1 MPNSETNTG
10 LIVPVDII
18 GLCVG
23 INDENHTDG
32 TGKFAG
38 ATTTFT
44 DQLGSLNAFVG
55 SNVIRPLSETPLNK
69 LTAGIHLHWALPEA
83 LRRGNYNKESTKL
96 AFAHVPNRWLLSRIV
111 LNGTNFTRKSW
122 IIESDSISYQAP
134 GTKQTVTLP
143 VKTIRDTDPNFMFVG
158 KPVPFT
164 QQWTDPGDQ
173 PFETLTGNKLSAVS
187 SGDVSFAAFYPNAG
201 NVFGFYDDM
210 SDIAAG
216 AIADVMY
223 HVTGWFSNAAND
235 PLHGGKTL
243 TKIQEQYDWT
253 FQDGDAVPS
262 YTLYSGLLQKI
273 EWDVNRDYIIN
284 QPHRGPV
291 NAVIAMGNNPAEAF
305 AAYFRDML
313 HKDSSFFEQLLNAF
327 QAGLLNEF
335 KQPQPD
341 QLAQMEEII
350 YQKQFAGVY
359 AGTIYSV
366 VKKQEE
372 DKNPDI
378 PTDEPVNTL
387 PLDLAEDLNALNVAG
402 QQLDF
407 FNDYMKRAQWQLFSD
422 WYRLMYADN
431 NTKKTDL
438 ISLINL
444 HLKNWKQTVA
454 TASTLNFNYQEQLTT
469 VQKQVTALG
478 PDFELKADAAPRY
491 WQPNE
496 PVIMISTSEVTELRY
511 GNAGKNEDGYLP
523 CRLTNQVLTAMTV
536 QSTNITAAQF
546 AAIDLP
552 APNNLPDASLLNA
565 LLQES
570 CMLNTDLIAAI
581 TNVPVAE
588 LETGL
593 TRALEGQS
601 QSVYTFTGK
610 LPSDHSVEWWS
621 GDAWHPILM
630 HWEMDY
636 APLQPTESASQL
648 LNYSP
653 EFFTNNY
660 SIDQDAGGELHY
672 VGSADPKTI
681 LAQQK
686 QEYSGTAVLSPSAAD
701 SLLVQLNDYLNSH
714 TDATLEQIRET
725 LHNGK
730 FLSAALNGFSSEL
743 LMQRQ
748 NLQLTVKVG
757 PLHDQQLLTKAI
769 AQVVGQQNTV
779 SPQPHGHFN
788 PLRAGYMQPRLMI
801 VDVYGQKRDVNIERI
816 ICSESLTTRFNNNIE
831 PGIVYMPARISQPA
845 RLMFRWLSATGDA
858 IEEMNA
864 HPATTPVCGWL
875 LPNHLDGSLFI
886 YNQQGKALGT
896 LMLNGSK
903 TSILW
908 QSAPGDNGSINKTI
922 EEVFEFE
929 NPQLGDLAIALRDGS
944 PGFFMDFARTIDSM
958 SNFVNPQNYAQSSDM
973 AVLIGRPVA
982 ITQVLLR
989 IEMQAGPQINQGWTS
1004 ILQKKFETDNGSTQV
1019 KFPAILGDVS
1029 QVNDGLLGYFLPG
1042 DNGYN
1047 YANFFSEAASG
1058 NNGVIKPTP
1067 TTITLTA
1074 SPKPGVTNPQ
1084 NELAD
1089 ALTVLMLVDPRADVH
1104 ATTGILPTKK
1114 INIPPDQYMDTL
1126 SILEMTFLTTPVLKG
1141 VTGFNLPVPKEE
1153 GYEWSWVQAKNVES
1167 HQRWTVTPGVQYDL
1181 NQAVA
1186 AYTPQSLNEGWLRL
1200 NPQLLE
1206 FEMLNNDKQP
1216 QAISNAANELTLI
1229 MTNKKPVELTFT
1241 PGQLVIE
1248 GSKNTGSIFYIHFG
1262 RLVPQDNV
1270 PLLNI
1275 SCENWQFQR
1284 MDDQV
1289 YGNYWAAT
1297 PLSKYIMGAGTTLNF
1312 KLTNV
1317 ITANITGQVQVY
1329 VDYYNIEGV
1338 NDGVN
1343 GLIITLTDPAK
1354 NSLRKKKTANVI

>member
-10 LIVPVDII
+10 LIVPVDIV

-23 INDENHTDG
+23 INDENHIDG
-32 TGKFAG
+32 TSKFAG

-55 SNVIRPLSETPLNK
+55 SNVIRPLSESPLNK

-83 LRRGNYNKESTKL
+83 LRRGNYDKGSSKL
-96 AFAHVPNRWLLSRIV
+96 KFANVPNRWLLSRIV
-111 LNGTNFTRKSW
+111 LNGVNFTRKSW
-122 IIESDSISYQAP
+122 IIESDAISYEAP
-134 GTKQTVTLP
+134 GSKQKITLP
-143 VKTIRDTDPNFMFVG
+143 VKTLKDTDQNYMYVG
-158 KPVPFT
+158 KPVLFT
-164 QQWTDPGDQ
+164 RQWTDPGDK
-173 PFETLTGNKLSAVS
+173 PFESNTGNKLSAVS

-201 NVFGFYDDM
+201 NIFGFYDDM
-210 SDIAAG
+210 SDIPSNAT
-216 AIADVMY
+216 IDVMY
-223 HVTGWFSNAAND
+223 HVTGWFSNAEND

-243 TKIQEQYDWT
+243 TQLQEQYDWT
-253 FQDGDAVPS
+253 FHDGDAVPS
-262 YTLYSGLLQKI
+262 YTLYSGLLQKVQ
-273 EWDVNRDYIIN
+273 WNVNRDYIIN
-284 QPHRGPV
+284 QPNRGPV

-305 AAYFRDML
+305 SAYFRDML
-313 HKDSSFFEQLLNAF
+313 HKDSDFFEQLLNAF

-335 KQPQPD
+335 KQPKPD

-350 YQKQFAGVY
+350 YQKQFAGVN

-366 VKKQEE
+366 VKKQE
-372 DKNPDI
+372 DKDPDV
-378 PTDEPVNTL
+378 PDDEPVNML
-387 PLDLAEDLNALNVAG
+387 PLDLAEDLNKLNVAR

-444 HLKNWKQTVA
+444 HLKNWKKAVEK
-454 TASTLNFNYQEQLTT
+454 ASTLNFAYQEQLNK
-469 VQKQVTALG
+469 VRSQVTALG
-478 PDFELKADAAPRY
+478 PDYEIKEDAAPRY

-496 PVIMISTSEVTELRY
+496 PVIVISTSEVTELRY
-511 GNAGKNEDGYLP
+511 GNAGKNSDGYLP
-523 CRLTNQVLTAMTV
+523 CRLTGQVLTAMAV
-536 QSTNITAAQF
+536 KSTNITAAQF
-546 AAIDLP
+546 AAINLP
-552 APNNLPDASLLNA
+552 APNNLPDASVLDA

-570 CMLNTDLIAAI
+570 CMLNTDLVAAI

-588 LETGL
+588 LEDAL
-593 TRALEGQS
+593 TLALEGEN

-610 LPSDHSVEWWS
+610 LPADHSIDWWRA
-621 GDAWHPILM
+621 DAWHPILM

-636 APLQPTESASQL
+636 APLQPTEASNKL
-648 LNYSP
+648 IDYTP

-681 LAQQK
+681 FAEHK

-701 SLLVQLNDYLNSH
+701 SLIVQLNSYLNSH
-714 TDATLEQIRET
+714 TDTTLEKIRDT
-725 LHNGK
+725 LSNGK

-743 LMQRQ
+743 LQQRQ

-757 PLHDQQLLTKAI
+757 PLHDQKLLTQAV

-779 SPQPHGHFN
+779 SPQPHGNFN
-788 PLRAGYMQPRLMI
+788 PIRAGYMQPRLMI
-801 VDVYGQKRDVNIERI
+801 VDVYGQKREVKIERI
-816 ICSESLTTRFNNNIE
+816 ICSGSLITRFNNNTE
-831 PGIVYMPARISQPA
+831 DGIVYMPARITQPA

-886 YNQQGKALGT
+886 YNQQGKAMGT
-896 LMLNGSK
+896 LMLNGDG
-903 TSILW
+903 TSIMW
-908 QSAPGDNGSINKTI
+908 QSAPGDNDTINKEI
-922 EEVFEFE
+922 DEVFEFE
-929 NPQLGDLAIALRDGS
+929 NPQLRDLAVALRYGS
-944 PGFFMDFARTIDSM
+944 ADFLKDFARTIDSM
-958 SNFVNPQNYAQSSDM
+958 SNFVSPQNYAQSSDM

-982 ITQVLLR
+982 ITQVMLR
-989 IEMQAGPQINQGWTS
+989 IEMQAGPEINQGWTS
-1004 ILQKKFETDNGSTQV
+1004 ILQKKFETDNGTTQV
-1019 KFPAILGDVS
+1019 KFPVILGDMS

-1047 YANFFSEAASG
+1047 YSKFYSEAASG
-1058 NNGVIKPTP
+1058 NNGVVKPTP

-1074 SPKPGVTNPQ
+1074 SPKPGSADPQ
-1084 NELAD
+1084 NNLAD
-1089 ALTVLMLVDPRADVH
+1089 ALMVLMLVDPRADVH

-1153 GYEWSWVQAKNVES
+1153 GYEWSWVQAKKVES
-1167 HQRWTVTPGVQYDL
+1167 HQQWTVTPGVQYDL

-1200 NPQLLE
+1200 NPQLLQ
-1206 FEMLNNDKQP
+1206 FDLLNNDKQP
-1216 QAISNAANELTLI
+1216 QAEPNEPNELTLI
-1229 MTNKKPVELTFT
+1229 MTNKKPVELEFT
-1241 PGQLVIE
+1241 PGQFVNE
-1248 GSKNTGSIFYIHFG
+1248 GTKNTGSIFYIHFG
-1262 RLVPQDNV
+1262 RLVPDDNV
-1270 PLLNI
+1270 PFLTI
-1275 SCENWQFQR
+1275 TCDNWHFQR
-1284 MDDQV
+1284 MNDQV

-1297 PLSKYIMGAGTTLNF
+1297 PLSKYIMAAGTTLNF
-1312 KLTNV
+1312 KLANV
-1317 ITANITGQVQVY
+1317 ITANITGQVQVH

-1343 GLIITLTDPAK
+1343 GLIITLAGHEK
-1354 NSLRKKKTANVI
+1354 ISLRKKKTASAI